1 MKKFAALLMAVMMVL
16 CMTIAAVNAESITMY
31 LTSVSMRGTE
41 MNPAD
46 MGMEMAIVFNDDG
59 TCVMIQNGEET
70 PAAPWT
76 SEGGVIT
83 IDDGVNPLSLTV
95 EGNQMIAEQD
105 GIKLVFGTEPAAA
118 AVSVAGEP
126 VAAESA
132 AAFNGSWVC
141 VELNLGGIVMSV
153 SAISAEEMQTLFGT
167 DEIKIVCD
175 NGAVSLFGQDAI
187 DFAFENGVLTLSEDV
202 MPATLTLT
210 SNGYLNADLMG
221 MVFVCAAE

>member
-31 LTSVSMRGTE
+31 LTSIVMGDMTFS
-41 MNPAD
+41 PAQ
-46 MGMEMAIVFNDDG
+46 MGMEMTIVFNDDG
-59 TCVMIQNGEET
+59 TCNMTQNGET
-70 PAAPWT
+70 SPVMTWT

-83 IDDGVNPLSLTV
+83 IADETTPLSLTV
-95 EGNQMIAEQD
+95 EGNEMIAEQD
-105 GIKLVFGTEPAAA
+105 GIKLVFGTEAPVAAA
-118 AVSVAGEP
+118 SVAGDP

-141 VELNLGGIVMSV
+141 VELNLGGIVMPV
-153 SAISAEEMQTLFGT
+153 STISAEEMQTLFGT
-167 DEIKIVCD
+167 TEIKIVCD
-175 NGAVSLFGQDAI
+175 NGVVSLFGQDAME
-187 DFAFENGVLTLSEDV
+187 FNFENGVLTLPEDV